1 MMRSVPR
8 KSRTEYDAD
17 REGPTLLVARIPEV
31 VVDKWNAFVLQIVRD
46 PLLLHYQISLCS
58 LGWGSAPMC
67 TISPARVLRWPWFLG
82 LGFRYPTHDDVVMF

>member
-58 LGWGSAPMC
+58 LGSGRPQCVPSVQLAY
-67 TISPARVLRWPWFLG
+67 FDD
-82 LGFRYPTHDDVVMF
+82 LGFSDWDFVTLHMTMS